1 MAIYAIDAIEIIA
14 GELPKRQQRMVEA
27 WAELHQ
33 LELQQD
39 WERLQSGETPVSIPP
54 LM

>member
-1 MAIYAIDAIEIIA
+1 VAIYAIDSIEILA

-39 WERLQSGETPVSIPP
+39 WERPQGGESPVSIPP